1 MEEAK
6 LELVQQWLQTA
17 SRDLV
22 AARALA
28 HREPV
33 VREVAVY
40 HCQQAAEKAV
50 KAFLVFKDYDPERT
64 HDVDR
69 LLELAMRWEPAFVAS
84 RSAGRRLTPYATLYR
99 YPGDILKPSS
109 QQTDTAL
116 NDAICIYNQVLSHL
130 PGEIHSHAEPDSGGN
145 GDEANDGK

>member
-1 MEEAK
+1 MEDAK
-6 LELVQQWLQTA
+6 RELVQQWLHTA
-17 SRDLV
+17 LRDLI

-50 KAFLVFKDYDPERT
+50 KAFPVFQDYDPDKT

-69 LLELAMRWEPAFVAS
+69 LLEQAARWEPAFAAS
-84 RSAGRRLTPYATLYR
+84 RTAGKRLTPYATLYR

-109 QQTDTAL
+109 QQTEAAL
-116 NDAICIYNQVLSHL
+116 DDAGCIYNQVLSYL
-130 PGEIHSHAEPDSGGN
+130 PTEVHPDT
-145 GDEANDGK
+145 EADAN